1 MLSMFCFVFCLCLY
15 LMGGED
21 GGGDAEKERGGGR
34 TEGIERKG
42 ESWLARPTERQTG
55 RPREV
60 IDAMGCRA
68 SLIGRWMSG

>member
-42 ESWLARPTERQTG
+42 ESWLAGWLARPTERQAG
-55 RPREV
+55 QEK
-60 IDAMGCRA
+60 
-68 SLIGRWMSG
+68 L

>member
-42 ESWLARPTERQTG
+42 ESWLAG
-55 RPREV
+55 WL
-60 IDAMGCRA
+60 AG
-68 SLIGRWMSG
+68 